1 MKMDVDVMASEGSF
15 ALLVA
20 GTALAL
26 IVSFF
31 CSLME
36 AALLSITPGQLA
48 RLKREKPRLG
58 SAMAGVKDDMD
69 RSITAILTL
78 NTTAHTVGATIAGAE
93 FALMF
98 GDQTIGLFSG
108 VFTFLMLQ
116 YTEVLPKSLGVRFN
130 RVICAWMAFPLSVL
144 TRVMGPVIRLLRLLN
159 RPFESRSD
167 TSVTSLEEVV
177 ALAKHARFVHQITAE
192 QESIITQAAYLSEKV
207 ASDIMVPVEQ
217 ITFLSS
223 HQTLS
228 SALVTA
234 HMDPHTRFPV
244 INNNARDDVQ
254 GYINFKELV
263 YRLRTNPSEPT
274 LQGVIRPVRFVQADM
289 PCQQILRAFVDEHE
303 HMAIVRDKQDRTI
316 GLITLEDV
324 VEVLLGDLHDEFDHL
339 PKMCHALPKGVW
351 IVGGGVPMSELA
363 ERLGIPTVSAE
374 GTVSDWVTARLGQS
388 LVVGQKLHVEH
399 LELTV
404 RRIRRSKPF
413 EVLISPVSLPP
424 GS

>member
-1 MKMDVDVMASEGSF
+1 MDVDVIASGGSF

-20 GTALAL
+20 GTGLAL
-26 IVSFF
+26 VVSFF

-58 SAMAGVKDDMD
+58 SVMADLKKDMD

-98 GDQTIGLFSG
+98 GDQTIGVFSG
-108 VFTFLMLQ
+108 IFTFLMLQ

-130 RVICAWMAFPLSVL
+130 RVICAWMSFPLSVL
-144 TRVMGPVIRLLRLLN
+144 TRVMGPLIRLLRLLN

-177 ALAKHARFVHQITAE
+177 ALAKHARLLHQITTE
-192 QESIITQAAYLSEKV
+192 QETINTQAACLSEMA

-244 INNNARDDVQ
+244 IKNDARDEVQ

-263 YRLRTNPSEPT
+263 YRLRTNPGEPT
-274 LQGVIRPVRFVQADM
+274 LQGVIRPVRFVLADM
-289 PCQQILRAFVDEHE
+289 PCQQKLR
-303 HMAIVRDKQDRTI
+303 
-316 GLITLEDV
+316 
-324 VEVLLGDLHDEFDHL
+324 
-339 PKMCHALPKGVW
+339 
-351 IVGGGVPMSELA
+351 
-363 ERLGIPTVSAE
+363 
-374 GTVSDWVTARLGQS
+374 
-388 LVVGQKLHVEH
+388 VEH

-413 EVLISPVSLPP
+413 EVLIAPVSLPP